1 MPLFDI
7 SGDAPRPFRRLN
19 STAEYYEAE
28 IEDLFWA
35 DLEAFAG
42 EPLFA
47 VARQPRLVGGGIPDI
62 VAVDST
68 GHIVVIEIKRDVDR
82 AHLAQCLEYAGWA
95 RRATV
100 GELADLYRSGPHR
113 FFADWQEFTGT
124 TEPLPLDRS
133 PRLILVARSFDGR
146 TESAF
151 GFLTDSNVPVKLL
164 RVVFYEDADGKR
176 IVDVDSGP
184 EVGVRSPGM
193 ASPTKATTGTPPV
206 RRRSVSGVTVA
217 DLLEAGLLQI
227 GEKVEWN
234 RPQVGEI
241 HQAEIDSSGAFILS
255 DGRVFNSPSGAA
267 DELSG
272 SSNNGW
278 ECWSVPRLGV
288 KIGTLR
294 SKIPDAA
301 STPPEPHA

>member
-1 MPLFDI
+1 VPLFDL
-7 SGDAPRPFRRLN
+7 SGDTPRPFRRLN
-19 STAEYYEAE
+19 STAEYYEKE

-47 VARQPRLVGGGIPDI
+47 VARQPRLFGGGIPDI
-62 VAVDST
+62 VAIDST
-68 GHIVVIEIKRDVDR
+68 GHIVVIEVKRDVDR

-113 FFADWQEFTGT
+113 FFADWQGFTGT

-164 RVVFYEDADGKR
+164 RIVFYEDVDGKR
-176 IVDVDSGP
+176 IVDVDAGSELGS
-184 EVGVRSPGM
+184 RL
-193 ASPTKATTGTPPV
+193 ASPPSTARPGGGGAPV
-206 RRRSVSGVTVA
+206 RRRSVSSVTIA
-217 DLLEAGLLQI
+217 DLLEAQLI
-227 GEKVEWN
+227 EAGEKVEWV
-234 RPQVGEI
+234 RPQVGET
-241 HQAEIDSSGAFILS
+241 HLAEIDPRGAFVLS
-255 DGRVFNSPSGAA
+255 DGRTFNTPSRAA

-272 SSNNGW
+272 GSNNGW
-278 ECWSVPRLGV
+278 ECWNVPRLGV

-294 SKIPDAA
+294 ANVSDA
-301 STPPEPHA
+301 PPPAAD

>member
-1 MPLFDI
+1 MPLFDL
-7 SGDAPRPFRRLN
+7 SGETPRPFRRLN
-19 STAEYYEAE
+19 STAEYYEKE
-28 IEDLFWA
+28 IEDLFWG

-62 VAVDST
+62 VAIDST
-68 GHIVVIEIKRDVDR
+68 GHIVVIEVKRDVDR

-95 RRATV
+95 RRATM

-113 FFADWQEFTGT
+113 FFADWQTFTAT

-151 GFLTDSNVPVKLL
+151 GFLTDSNVPVKLI
-164 RVVFYEDADGKR
+164 RIVFYEDADGKR
-176 IVDVDSGP
+176 IVDVDSGLAAGDRTSTP
-184 EVGVRSPGM
+184 D
-193 ASPTKATTGTPPV
+193 PTPRPDRAPSV

-217 DLLEAGLLQI
+217 DLLEAGLMEV
-227 GEKVEWN
+227 GEKVEWV
-234 RPQVGEI
+234 RPLVGET
-241 HQAEIDSSGAFILS
+241 HHAVIDSRGAFVLE
-255 DGRVFNSPSGAA
+255 DGRVFNTPSRAA

-272 SSNNGW
+272 GSNNGW
-278 ECWSVPRLGV
+278 ECWIVPRLSTRLGL
-288 KIGTLR
+288 LR
-294 SKIPDAA
+294 AKVS
-301 STPPEPHA
+301 ENR